1 MGPIASGLPK
11 KLLNVVR
18 DLLLKSNLVYIFT
31 TAPGKVRNLVAI
43 TTLTTARLS
52 WESPQKPNGILLYY
66 SLKYWPL
73 SDSTGINC
81 YNLSN
86 NLNTT
91 RVEGLVPNQQYI
103 FSLITHNSAGQGIP
117 FEISASTMEIGEIN
131 NT

>member
-1 MGPIASGLPK
+1 M
-11 KLLNVVR
+11 
-18 DLLLKSNLVYIFT
+18 FT

-43 TTLTTARLS
+43 TTLTTAQLS
-52 WESPQKPNGILLYY
+52 WKYPQKPNGILPYY

-81 YNLSN
+81 FNLSYNLI
-86 NLNTT
+86 TT

-103 FSLITHNSAGQGIP
+103 FSLTTHNNAGEGIP
-117 FEISASTMEIGEIN
+117 FEINASTMEIGKIN

>member
-1 MGPIASGLPK
+1 MNGLPK

-18 DLLLKSNLVYIFT
+18 DLLLKSFLVYMFT

-43 TTLTTARLS
+43 TTLTTAQLS

-73 SDSTGINC
+73 IDSTGINC
-81 YNLSN
+81 SNLSI
-86 NLNTT
+86 NLITT
-91 RVEGLVPNQQYI
+91 RIEGLVPNQQYI
-103 FSLITHNSAGQGIP
+103 FSLTTYNNASQGIP
-117 FEISASTMEIGEIN
+117 FEINASTMEIGKIN